1 MQPRLNTSKKWTA
14 IPAELAQQIKEVF
27 TEGFGPSIKDGAIS
41 VEGRF
46 YAKEILLRVGY
57 LEKGRLAPANFEVS
71 LDFEPAKQNAM
82 TQIQFAMDCAASMME
97 DYLQNDEEGLADF
110 PRTWEAFDIAGRQ
123 VFLKVTTENKALEAE
138 ANKLL
143 DDDTE
148 VTGGLVVG
156 EDEEELRKQV
166 YGMLGLHGND
176 KESSESEEREASD
189 DHKGGHVHGP
199 GCKHGHEHE
208 HTHDAEDDEVV
219 EEDSDDT
226 GEDDSDSGKGHKHG
240 PGCKH

>member
-14 IPAELAQQIKEVF
+14 IPAELAQQIKDVF
-27 TEGFGPSIKDGAIS
+27 TEGFGPAVKNGAIS

-97 DYLQNDEEGLADF
+97 DYLQNEEDGLADF

-123 VFLKVTTENKALEAE
+123 VFLKVTTENKAIEAE

-143 DDDTE
+143 GDDTE
-148 VTGGLVVG
+148 VTDGLVVG

-176 KESSESEEREASD
+176 KDATD
-189 DHKGGHVHGP
+189 D
-199 GCKHGHEHE
+199 
-208 HTHDAEDDEVV
+208 
-219 EEDSDDT
+219 DSDDPD
-226 GEDDSDSGKGHKHG
+226 EDDGHGGKGHKHG